1 MNSQDIHVGIPQPF
15 PFKSNYD
22 HLSKPL
28 GVVLFMLFSKSFNLL
43 LHQYLHTAQD
53 LLDSWL
59 HEKKRDDFNLEVQ
72 FKDEKWAQRSKP
84 LEHVTRN
91 SVSEDY
97 YDDFVG
103 TSDPLLQSGAWKTLN
118 SSHTSQSPNAMGK
131 LFSVDKYSVVAVL
144 KIIVKH

>member
-1 MNSQDIHVGIPQPF
+1 ML
-15 PFKSNYD
+15 
-22 HLSKPL
+22 LSKP
-28 GVVLFMLFSKSFNLL
+28 FNLL

-59 HEKKRDDFNLEVQ
+59 HEKKRGDFNLEVQ

-91 SVSEDY
+91 SVSEY
-97 YDDFVG
+97 CHDDFVG
-103 TSDPLLQSGAWKTLN
+103 TSDLLLRSRDWTTLN

-131 LFSVDKYSVVAVL
+131 LFSVDLHYSSF
-144 KIIVKH
+144 KHHC

>member
-1 MNSQDIHVGIPQPF
+1 MLRTG
-15 PFKSNYD
+15 
-22 HLSKPL
+22 SKA
-28 GVVLFMLFSKSFNLL
+28 FNLL
-43 LHQYLHTAQD
+43 LQWYNDEYLHTAQD

-84 LEHVTRN
+84 LGHVTRN

-97 YDDFVG
+97 YHDDLVG

-131 LFSVDKYSVVAVL
+131 LFSVELLCSSFIYIVWYVSV
-144 KIIVKH
+144 IQCY

>member
-1 MNSQDIHVGIPQPF
+1 M
-15 PFKSNYD
+15 
-22 HLSKPL
+22 
-28 GVVLFMLFSKSFNLL
+28 
-43 LHQYLHTAQD
+43 YLVHTAQD

-131 LFSVDKYSVVAVL
+131 LHVFSVDLHSSVVVL
-144 KIIVKH
+144 INEEKFFMIYQCDKVLHVLVYLKCSTCKEMTIS

>member
-1 MNSQDIHVGIPQPF
+1 
-15 PFKSNYD
+15 
-22 HLSKPL
+22 
-28 GVVLFMLFSKSFNLL
+28 MLFSKSFNLL

-91 SVSEDY
+91 SVSDDY

-103 TSDPLLQSGAWKTLN
+103 TSDPLPQSGAWKTLN
-118 SSHTSQSPNAMGK
+118 SSHTSQTPNAMGK
-131 LFSVDKYSVVAVL
+131 LFSVDSYYSSF
-144 KIIVKH
+144 KNHC

>member
-1 MNSQDIHVGIPQPF
+1 M
-15 PFKSNYD
+15 
-22 HLSKPL
+22 
-28 GVVLFMLFSKSFNLL
+28 
-43 LHQYLHTAQD
+43 YLVYTAQD

-118 SSHTSQSPNAMGK
+118 SSHTSQSPIAMGK
-131 LFSVDKYSVVAVL
+131 LHVFSVDLHSFVVVL
-144 KIIVKH
+144 INEEKLFIIYQCDIVLHVLVYLKCSTCKEMTIS